1 MELRQI
7 DGPGSGWL
15 AENSR
20 SIRGKFEATCRCLPE
35 KRCVNLGLRNTE
47 IVAQI
52 DAAHVFIFND
62 FGGCA

>member
-20 SIRGKFEATCRCLPE
+20 SIRGKFEATCRCLAE
-35 KRCVNLGLRNTE
+35 KAARE
-47 IVAQI
+47 I
-52 DAAHVFIFND
+52 
-62 FGGCA
+62 